1 MLKRFFTVLATRK
14 KATLTKKKVLN
25 FMWNEL
31 WFSSCLKMLMKKANE
46 FQLKSPSDI
55 NFLLK
60 LMINLNFVIPDVDYV
75 ELFFA
80 FPHVQ
85 APHNEG
91 LAVLTA
97 EFVFSQAAQKIF
109 PEQIKLV
116 LGPVD
121 SSKENIACF
130 SFLHK
135 FICLHS
141 KLLKLKSLYAQIV
154 RLGIFW

>member
-1 MLKRFFTVLATRK
+1 
-14 KATLTKKKVLN
+14 
-25 FMWNEL
+25 
-31 WFSSCLKMLMKKANE
+31 MKKANE

-60 LMINLNFVIPDVDYV
+60 LMINLNFMIPDVDYV

-130 SFLHK
+130 FFLHK

-154 RLGIFW
+154 RLGIF

>member
-1 MLKRFFTVLATRK
+1 
-14 KATLTKKKVLN
+14 
-25 FMWNEL
+25 
-31 WFSSCLKMLMKKANE
+31 MLMKKANE

-60 LMINLNFVIPDVDYV
+60 LMINLNFVIPDADYV

-109 PEQIKLV
+109 PERIKLV

-121 SSKENIACF
+121 RSKENIVF
-130 SFLHK
+130 FFHK

-141 KLLKLKSLYAQIV
+141 KLLKLKSLYTRIV
-154 RLGIFW
+154 RLGIF